1 MKLIT
6 TLNNLLNK
14 LIYYLEINI
23 LLFYST
29 LFVIFVLCN
38 LIIGALY
45 DATMFLLIDIVII
58 FLNKYVITCGIILG
72 IFLLNIITIKKH
84 INYGNKIPKWYQI
97 LFKLSL
103 FINLLWFI
111 CLLFYYYSEWM

>member
-6 TLNNLLNK
+6 MLNNLLNK
-14 LIYYLEINI
+14 LVYYLEINI

-45 DATMFLLIDIVII
+45 DATMFLLTDISII
-58 FLNKYVITCGIILG
+58 FLDKYVITCGIIMG
-72 IFLLNIITIKKH
+72 VFILNIITIKKH
-84 INYGNKIPKWYQI
+84 INYENKTPKWYQI
-97 LFKLSL
+97 LFKI
-103 FINLLWFI
+103 FFVVNLLWFI
-111 CLLFYYYSEWM
+111 CLIFYYYSELG